1 MDAYGLIAK
10 KRDGRKLTREEIDF
24 LVSNFTLGKIP
35 DYQMSAFLMAVC
47 INGMDGEE
55 TFFLTDSMVHSGEV
69 LDLSSIDA
77 PKIDKH
83 STGGVGDKVSLVL
96 APLLASCGIVVPMI
110 SGRGLGHTGGTL
122 DKLESIPGFKTS
134 LSLEEF
140 KETLSRIGIAIMGQT
155 QEIAPADKEIYAL
168 RDVTAT
174 VESVPLIVGSI
185 MSKKLAS
192 GCDGIIFDVKVGN
205 GAFMRQLDD
214 AEKLAQALVSVAERM
229 GRKASA
235 VFTSMDEPLGFAV
248 GNSLEVIES
257 IECLKGKS
265 PRDLWEVTEALGVQV
280 LLMGEVSSDE
290 EEARKILKSKIE
302 NGEALGKFKEMVEN
316 QGGDTR
322 AIDDCSRFPR
332 AEFVLQVQAERDGFL
347 KAIDTLR
354 VGQLCTELGGG
365 RKVIT
370 DQIDPGVGFTF
381 EKKIGDRVRKGE
393 AIATVH
399 ASDRSAGEKVALD
412 FEETYILSDRKVKP
426 LKKVIS
432 FLN

>member
-1 MDAYGLIAK
+1 MDAYGIIAK
-10 KRDGRKLTREEIDF
+10 KRDGGKLTREEIDF
-24 LVSNFTLGKIP
+24 LVSDFTLGKIP

-47 INGMDGEE
+47 INGMDEEE

-122 DKLESIPGFKTS
+122 DKLESIPGFKTT

-205 GAFMRQLDD
+205 GAFMRKLDD

-235 VFTSMDEPLGFAV
+235 VYTSMDEPLGFAV

-280 LLMGEVSSDE
+280 LLMGGVSSDE
-290 EEARKILKSKIE
+290 QEARKILKSKIE
-302 NGEALGKFKEMVEN
+302 NGEALVKFKEMVEN

-322 AIDDCSRFPR
+322 AIDDRARFPR
-332 AEFVLQVQAERDGFL
+332 AEFILQVQAEGDGFL
-347 KAIDTLR
+347 KAVDTLR
-354 VGQLCTELGGG
+354 VGQLGIELGAG
-365 RKVIT
+365 RKLVT
-370 DQIDPGVGFTF
+370 DQIDPAGGVVFA
-381 EKKIGDRVRKGE
+381 KKVGDRVREGE
-393 AIATVH
+393 VIASVH
-399 ASDRSAGEKVALD
+399 ASDKSLAEIVASDLKGTFVFSDKEVEPLQKVVG
-412 FEETYILSDRKVKP
+412 FS
-426 LKKVIS
+426 
-432 FLN
+432 N